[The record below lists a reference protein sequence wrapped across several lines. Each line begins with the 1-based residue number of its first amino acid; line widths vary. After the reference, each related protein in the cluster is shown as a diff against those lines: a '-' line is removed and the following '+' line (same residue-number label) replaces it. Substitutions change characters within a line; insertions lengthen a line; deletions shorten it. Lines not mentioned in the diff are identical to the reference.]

1 MAAPRL
7 ETTADTRE
15 TVPVNKKP
23 SRLVL
28 VLAYIAVVHIP
39 AAVLTWRDLRERP
52 AAQVRGDKR
61 IWRVASVLNTS
72 GSLTYWLLGRR
83 PAA

>member
-1 MAAPRL
+1 MAAPRM
-7 ETTADTRE
+7 ETTADTSQ

-28 VLAYIAVVHIP
+28 VLAYIAAVHIP

-72 GSLTYWLLGRR
+72 GSLTYWLVGRR

>member
-1 MAAPRL
+1 M
-7 ETTADTRE
+7 
-15 TVPVNKKP
+15 NKKP

-39 AAVLTWRDLRERP
+39 AAVLTWRDLRERS
-52 AAQVRGDKR
+52 AAQVRGDKW
-61 IWRVASVLNTS
+61 IWRVASILNTS

-83 PAA
+83 SAA